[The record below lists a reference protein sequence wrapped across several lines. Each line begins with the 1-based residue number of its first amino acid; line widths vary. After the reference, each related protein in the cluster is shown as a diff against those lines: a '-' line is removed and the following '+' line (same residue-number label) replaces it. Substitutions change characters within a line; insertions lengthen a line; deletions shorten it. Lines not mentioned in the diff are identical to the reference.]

1 MRSSPRTL
9 AADEQNLRLSMRN
22 GSAGKVSALDVAQ
35 ARTSVDS
42 ARASLARHQRQVPR
56 TRTT

>member
-9 AADEQNLRLSMRN
+9 AADEQSMRN
-22 GSAGKVSALDVAQ
+22 GSAGKVSALDVALV
-35 ARTSVDS
+35 RTSVDS
-42 ARASLARHQRQVPR
+42 ARASLARYQRQVPR

>member
-9 AADEQNLRLSMRN
+9 AADQQSMRN

-35 ARTSVDS
+35 VRTSVDS
-42 ARASLARHQRQVPR
+42 ARASLAHYQRQVPR

>member
-9 AADEQNLRLSMRN
+9 AADQQGMRN

-35 ARTSVDS
+35 VRTSVDS
-42 ARASLARHQRQVPR
+42 ARASLAHYQRQVPR
-56 TRTT
+56 PRTT